1 MRTIKFKAK
10 AANGEWVVGSL
21 LYRQDGSVYIYDDNN
36 DVPFSGLVCSE
47 EETALRI
54 PVDRNTVCQFTGFI
68 DKNGKEIY
76 EGDVLKRTSG
86 IAHDFTSSLYD
97 VYGIVSFEA
106 FSACFVMH
114 EFYLSMA
121 TEEVSPMACGHN
133 FTQDYLQD
141 FEVVG
146 NIHDPEWKQYGEY
159 IQEEDKEESDD

>member
-10 AANGEWVVGSL
+10 SLEDGEWNYGDLSHVADQTLVKNNPCREG
-21 LYRQDGSVYIYDDNN
+21 RPIYT
-36 DVPFSGLVCSE
+36 F
-47 EETALRI
+47 A
-54 PVDRNTVCQFTGFI
+54 VDPSTVCQFTGFL
-68 DKNGKEIY
+68 DKDGKEVY
-76 EGDVLKRTSG
+76 EGDVLKRTCD

-97 VYGIVSFEA
+97 VYGIVSFES
-106 FSACFVMH
+106 FSACFAMH

-146 NIHDPEWKQYGEY
+146 SVH
-159 IQEEDKEESDD
+159 DKEWQEKLNLKDE

>member
-1 MRTIKFKAK
+1 MRTIKFKATV
-10 AANGEWVVGSL
+10 ANGEWVVGCL

-54 PVDRNTVCQFTGFI
+54 PVDRNTVCQFTGFL
-68 DKNGKEIY
+68 DKDGKEVY
-76 EGDVLKRTSG
+76 EGDVLKRTCG
-86 IAHDFTSSLYD
+86 IAHDITSSLYD
-97 VYGIVSFEA
+97 VYGIVSFEV
-106 FSACFVMH
+106 FSACFAMH

-121 TEEVSPMACGHN
+121 TEKVSPMACGHN

-146 NIHDPEWKQYGEY
+146 SVH
-159 IQEEDKEESDD
+159 DKEWQEKLNLKDE